1 MNKMKNLKFAMMA
14 LLSLLMV
21 VTSCKKDEETPS
33 ETPESIISG
42 DLTLSRKTSYGND
55 WIYYSLK
62 DQKEVDLTDHLS
74 SLTWDIAFN
83 RYNVRTNSGLS
94 GSGQGG
100 AYDAGLVDFSS
111 VIMAQESGYIVDD
124 TIQIVEAFTGQ
135 GVDWMTSTGNDVFK
149 DCIIREN
156 SNTGPSYTPNNHI
169 YVIKT
174 ADGKYAKIWIKN
186 YYNAEGTS
194 GFISFKYNYQTN
206 GSLELQ

>member
-21 VTSCKKDEETPS
+21 VTSCKKDEETPA
-33 ETPESIISG
+33 ETP
-42 DLTLSRKTSYGND
+42 DNDVTLSRKTSYGND

-62 DQKEVDLTDHLS
+62 DHKEVDSTDHLT

-83 RYNVRTNSGLS
+83 RYNIRTNSGLS
-94 GSGQGG
+94 GNGQGG
-100 AYDAGLVDFSS
+100 AYDAGLVDFNS

-124 TIQIVEAFTGQ
+124 IIQIVAAFTGQ

-156 SNTGPSYTPNNHI
+156 SNAGPSYTPNNHI

-174 ADGKYAKIWIKN
+174 TDGKYAKIWIKN
-186 YYNAEGTS
+186 YYNAEGNP
-194 GFISFKYNYQTN
+194 GFITFEYFYQSS
-206 GSLELQ
+206 GSRDLK

>member
-1 MNKMKNLKFAMMA
+1 MKNLKMTMMA

-21 VTSCKKDEETPS
+21 VTSCKKDEETPP
-33 ETPESIISG
+33 ETTSI
-42 DLTLSRKTSYGND
+42 DVTLNRKTNYGND

-62 DQKEVDLTDHLS
+62 DNKEVDSTNHS
-74 SLTWDIAFN
+74 STLTWDIAFN

-100 AYDAGLVDFSS
+100 AYDANLVDFNS

-124 TIQIVEAFTGQ
+124 TIQIVSEFTGQ
-135 GVDWMTSTGNDVFK
+135 GVNYMTSTGNDIFK

-156 SNTGPSYTPNNHI
+156 SNQGPSYTPNNHI

-186 YYNAEGTS
+186 YYNAEGAS
-194 GFISFKYNYQTN
+194 GFISFKYFYQSN
-206 GSLELQ
+206 GSRDLK